1 MERDFYQLQ
10 ARAPRN
16 EPDLFRQVD
25 DALELTTLN
34 GVSGTV
40 QLERVRWRLEE
51 GRLYRDVWPVIDSP
65 ADVKADEVP
74 IVSEV
79 KSLAWRFYRQGWQK
93 SWSDPA
99 HLPDGVELTLSMENG
114 DTWRWVCTCHRVRR
128 RACRRARG
136 RDCAATRAT
145 TCSGGETMSALR
157 KQKGVALLVVL
168 ILLVM
173 MSALAAKI
181 SQQFCRNL
189 QKTHYQVSQQQL
201 RWAMQAQEK
210 VVKDRLQSDASG
222 ESNALSPEGD
232 WQQPLETQGE
242 DYTVVSQVEDAQD
255 CFNVNNLLAAEKP
268 AQGQAQTAVP
278 EKPRNERIVEQ
289 ILTQSGLSQS
299 TAEEVYLQLVDY
311 LDGDTTTAK
320 EGAESDAWAGVVPA
334 RQPANQMMRTIAEIK
349 LLPAFPAAAYPKVS
363 KLLCALPDTASK
375 VDVNTLKPEQ
385 AALLAALFPAKLTE
399 DDALRLIE
407 SRPESGWE
415 NMETFSKALEQT
427 FPQLK
432 DDLPQ
437 VAELLSIN
445 SRYFRVNYTGNT
457 DELTL
462 RVVSQ
467 LQVNNEAGEIVTWQ
481 RRYRMIE

>member
-1 MERDFYQLQ
+1 
-10 ARAPRN
+10 
-16 EPDLFRQVD
+16 
-25 DALELTTLN
+25 
-34 GVSGTV
+34 
-40 QLERVRWRLEE
+40 
-51 GRLYRDVWPVIDSP
+51 
-65 ADVKADEVP
+65 
-74 IVSEV
+74 
-79 KSLAWRFYRQGWQK
+79 
-93 SWSDPA
+93 
-99 HLPDGVELTLSMENG
+99 
-114 DTWRWVCTCHRVRR
+114 
-128 RACRRARG
+128 
-136 RDCAATRAT
+136 
-145 TCSGGETMSALR
+145 MSALR

-210 VVKDRLQSDASG
+210 VVKDRLQADASG
-222 ESNALSPEGD
+222 ESKALSPDGD
-232 WQQPLETQGE
+232 WHQPLETRGE
-242 DYTVVSQVEDAQD
+242 DYTVVGQVEDAQD
-255 CFNVNNLLAAEKP
+255 CFNVNNLLAVENV
-268 AQGQAQTAVP
+268 AQGQNAPAVP
-278 EKPRNERIVEQ
+278 EKPRREQIVEQ
-289 ILTQSGLSQS
+289 LLTESGLSQ
-299 TAEEVYLQLVDY
+299 TNAEEVYLQLVDY

-320 EGAESDAWAGVVPA
+320 EGAETDAWAGAVPA
-334 RQPANQMMRTIAEIK
+334 RQPANQMMRTVAEIT

-363 KLLCALPDTASK
+363 KLLCALPDAASK

-385 AALLAALFPAKLTE
+385 AALLAALFPGKLNE
-399 DDALRLIE
+399 DDAVRLIE
-407 SRPESGWE
+407 SRPETGWE
-415 NMETFSKALEQT
+415 SMETFSKALEQA

-437 VAELLSIN
+437 VADYLSIN

>member
-1 MERDFYQLQ
+1 M
-10 ARAPRN
+10 
-16 EPDLFRQVD
+16 
-25 DALELTTLN
+25 
-34 GVSGTV
+34 
-40 QLERVRWRLEE
+40 
-51 GRLYRDVWPVIDSP
+51 
-65 ADVKADEVP
+65 K
-74 IVSEV
+74 
-79 KSLAWRFYRQGWQK
+79 
-93 SWSDPA
+93 
-99 HLPDGVELTLSMENG
+99 
-114 DTWRWVCTCHRVRR
+114 
-128 RACRRARG
+128 
-136 RDCAATRAT
+136 
-145 TCSGGETMSALR
+145 ALR

-173 MSALAAKI
+173 MSALAARI

-222 ESNALSPEGD
+222 ESKALTLQGD
-232 WQQPLETQGE
+232 WHQPLETRGD

-255 CFNVNNLLAAEKP
+255 CFNVNNLLAADDI
-268 AQGQAQTAVP
+268 AQGQNAPAVP
-278 EKPRNERIVEQ
+278 EKPRKEQIVEQ
-289 ILTQSGLSQS
+289 LLTGSGLSQP
-299 TAEEVYLQLVDY
+299 TAHEVYSQLVDY
-311 LDGDTTTAK
+311 LDGDTTTAS
-320 EGAESDAWAGVVPA
+320 EGAESDAWAGVVPP
-334 RQPANQMMRTIAEIK
+334 RQPANQMMRTIAEIT
-349 LLPAFPAAAYPKVS
+349 LLPAFPATAYRKVS
-363 KLLCALPDTASK
+363 TLLCALPDTASK

-385 AALLAALFPAKLTE
+385 AALLAALFPGKLTE
-399 DDALRLIE
+399 DDAVRLID
-407 SRPESGWE
+407 SRPETGWE

-437 VAELLSIN
+437 VAELLSIS

>member
-1 MERDFYQLQ
+1 
-10 ARAPRN
+10 
-16 EPDLFRQVD
+16 
-25 DALELTTLN
+25 
-34 GVSGTV
+34 
-40 QLERVRWRLEE
+40 
-51 GRLYRDVWPVIDSP
+51 
-65 ADVKADEVP
+65 
-74 IVSEV
+74 
-79 KSLAWRFYRQGWQK
+79 
-93 SWSDPA
+93 
-99 HLPDGVELTLSMENG
+99 
-114 DTWRWVCTCHRVRR
+114 
-128 RACRRARG
+128 
-136 RDCAATRAT
+136 
-145 TCSGGETMSALR
+145 MSALR

-210 VVKDRLQSDASG
+210 VVKDRLQTDATG
-222 ESNALSPEGD
+222 ENKALNLDGD
-232 WQQPLETQGE
+232 WHQPLETRGE

-255 CFNVNNLLAAEKP
+255 CFNVNNLLAAEKIP
-268 AQGQAQTAVP
+268 QGQNAPAVP
-278 EKPRNERIVEQ
+278 EKPRNEQIVEQ
-289 ILTQSGLSQS
+289 ILTESGITHT
-299 TAEEVYLQLVDY
+299 TAEEVYQQLVDY
-311 LDGDTTTAK
+311 LDGDATTAK
-320 EGAESDAWAGVVPA
+320 DGAESDAWAGVVPA

-349 LLPAFPAAAYPKVS
+349 QLPAFPVAAYPKVS
-363 KLLCALPDTASK
+363 KLLCALPDSASK
-375 VDVNTLKPEQ
+375 VNVNTLKPEQ
-385 AALLAALFPAKLTE
+385 AALLAALFPGKLTE
-399 DDALRLIE
+399 DDAVRLID
-407 SRPESGWE
+407 SRPETGWE

-437 VAELLSIN
+437 VAELLSIS

>member
-1 MERDFYQLQ
+1 
-10 ARAPRN
+10 
-16 EPDLFRQVD
+16 
-25 DALELTTLN
+25 
-34 GVSGTV
+34 
-40 QLERVRWRLEE
+40 
-51 GRLYRDVWPVIDSP
+51 
-65 ADVKADEVP
+65 
-74 IVSEV
+74 
-79 KSLAWRFYRQGWQK
+79 
-93 SWSDPA
+93 
-99 HLPDGVELTLSMENG
+99 
-114 DTWRWVCTCHRVRR
+114 
-128 RACRRARG
+128 
-136 RDCAATRAT
+136 
-145 TCSGGETMSALR
+145 MSALR

-222 ESNALSPEGD
+222 ESNALSPDGD
-232 WQQPLETQGE
+232 WHQPLETQGD

-255 CFNVNNLLAAEKP
+255 CFNVNNLLAAEKKP
-268 AQGQAQTAVP
+268 AQGQDQSAVP

-289 ILTQSGLSQS
+289 ILTQSGLSQT

-320 EGAESDAWAGVVPA
+320 DGAETDAWAGVVPA
-334 RQPANQMMRTIAEIK
+334 RQPANQMMRTISEIK
-349 LLPAFPAAAYPKVS
+349 LLPAFPASAYPKVS
-363 KLLCALPDTASK
+363 KLLCALPDSASR

-385 AALLAALFPAKLTE
+385 AALLAALFPGKLTE

-457 DELTL
+457 DALTL

>member
-1 MERDFYQLQ
+1 MSRLQ
-10 ARAPRN
+10 
-16 EPDLFRQVD
+16 
-25 DALELTTLN
+25 
-34 GVSGTV
+34 
-40 QLERVRWRLEE
+40 
-51 GRLYRDVWPVIDSP
+51 
-65 ADVKADEVP
+65 
-74 IVSEV
+74 
-79 KSLAWRFYRQGWQK
+79 
-93 SWSDPA
+93 
-99 HLPDGVELTLSMENG
+99 
-114 DTWRWVCTCHRVRR
+114 
-128 RACRRARG
+128 
-136 RDCAATRAT
+136 
-145 TCSGGETMSALR
+145 

-210 VVKDRLQSDASG
+210 VVKDRLQADASG
-222 ESNALSPEGD
+222 ESKALSPDGD
-232 WQQPLETQGE
+232 WHQPLETRGE
-242 DYTVVSQVEDAQD
+242 DYTVVGQVEDAQD
-255 CFNVNNLLAAEKP
+255 CFNVNNLLAVEKV
-268 AQGQAQTAVP
+268 AQGQNPPAVP
-278 EKPRNERIVEQ
+278 EKPRREQIVEQ
-289 ILTQSGLSQS
+289 LLTQSGLSQ
-299 TAEEVYLQLVDY
+299 TNAEEVYLQLVDY

-320 EGAESDAWAGVVPA
+320 EGAETDAWAGVVPA
-334 RQPANQMMRTIAEIK
+334 RQPANQMMRTIAEIT

-363 KLLCALPDTASK
+363 KLLCALPDAASK

-385 AALLAALFPAKLTE
+385 AALLAALFPGKLNE
-399 DDALRLIE
+399 DDAVRLIE
-407 SRPESGWE
+407 SRPETGWE
-415 NMETFSKALEQT
+415 SMETFSKALEQA

-437 VAELLSIN
+437 VADYLSIN

>member
-1 MERDFYQLQ
+1 
-10 ARAPRN
+10 
-16 EPDLFRQVD
+16 
-25 DALELTTLN
+25 
-34 GVSGTV
+34 
-40 QLERVRWRLEE
+40 
-51 GRLYRDVWPVIDSP
+51 
-65 ADVKADEVP
+65 
-74 IVSEV
+74 
-79 KSLAWRFYRQGWQK
+79 
-93 SWSDPA
+93 
-99 HLPDGVELTLSMENG
+99 
-114 DTWRWVCTCHRVRR
+114 
-128 RACRRARG
+128 
-136 RDCAATRAT
+136 
-145 TCSGGETMSALR
+145 MSALR

-210 VVKDRLQSDASG
+210 VVKDRLQTDATG
-222 ESNALSPEGD
+222 ENKALNLDGD
-232 WQQPLETQGE
+232 WHQPLETRGE

-255 CFNVNNLLAAEKP
+255 CFNVNNLLAAEKIP
-268 AQGQAQTAVP
+268 QGQNAPAVP
-278 EKPRNERIVEQ
+278 EKPRNEQIVEQ
-289 ILTQSGLSQS
+289 ILTESGISHT
-299 TAEEVYLQLVDY
+299 TAEEVYQQLVDY
-311 LDGDTTTAK
+311 LDGDATTAK
-320 EGAESDAWAGVVPA
+320 DGAESDAWAGVLPA

-349 LLPAFPAAAYPKVS
+349 QLPAFPVAAYPKVS
-363 KLLCALPDTASK
+363 KLLCALPDSASK

-385 AALLAALFPAKLTE
+385 AALLAALFPGKLTE
-399 DDALRLIE
+399 DDAVRLID
-407 SRPESGWE
+407 SRPETGWE

-437 VAELLSIN
+437 VAELLSIS
-445 SRYFRVNYTGNT
+445 SRYFRVDYTGNT

>member
-1 MERDFYQLQ
+1 
-10 ARAPRN
+10 
-16 EPDLFRQVD
+16 
-25 DALELTTLN
+25 
-34 GVSGTV
+34 
-40 QLERVRWRLEE
+40 
-51 GRLYRDVWPVIDSP
+51 
-65 ADVKADEVP
+65 
-74 IVSEV
+74 
-79 KSLAWRFYRQGWQK
+79 
-93 SWSDPA
+93 
-99 HLPDGVELTLSMENG
+99 
-114 DTWRWVCTCHRVRR
+114 
-128 RACRRARG
+128 
-136 RDCAATRAT
+136 
-145 TCSGGETMSALR
+145 MSALR

-210 VVKDRLQSDASG
+210 VVKDRLQADASG
-222 ESNALSPEGD
+222 ESKALSPDGD
-232 WQQPLETQGE
+232 WHQPLETRGE
-242 DYTVVSQVEDAQD
+242 DYTVVGQVEDAQD
-255 CFNVNNLLAAEKP
+255 CFNVNNLLAVEKV
-268 AQGQAQTAVP
+268 AQGQNAPAVP
-278 EKPRNERIVEQ
+278 EKPRREQIVEQ
-289 ILTQSGLSQS
+289 LLTQSGLSQ
-299 TAEEVYLQLVDY
+299 TNAEEVYLQLVDY

-320 EGAESDAWAGVVPA
+320 EGAETDAWAGVVPA
-334 RQPANQMMRTIAEIK
+334 RQPANQMMRTIAEIT

-363 KLLCALPDTASK
+363 KLLCALPDAASK

-385 AALLAALFPAKLTE
+385 AALLAALFPGKLNE
-399 DDALRLIE
+399 DDAVRLIE
-407 SRPESGWE
+407 SRPETGWE
-415 NMETFSKALEQT
+415 SMETFSKALEQA

-437 VAELLSIN
+437 VADYLSIN

>member
-1 MERDFYQLQ
+1 
-10 ARAPRN
+10 
-16 EPDLFRQVD
+16 
-25 DALELTTLN
+25 
-34 GVSGTV
+34 
-40 QLERVRWRLEE
+40 
-51 GRLYRDVWPVIDSP
+51 
-65 ADVKADEVP
+65 
-74 IVSEV
+74 
-79 KSLAWRFYRQGWQK
+79 
-93 SWSDPA
+93 
-99 HLPDGVELTLSMENG
+99 
-114 DTWRWVCTCHRVRR
+114 
-128 RACRRARG
+128 
-136 RDCAATRAT
+136 
-145 TCSGGETMSALR
+145 MSALR

-201 RWAMQAQEK
+201 RWAMLAQEK
-210 VVKDRLQSDASG
+210 VVKDRLQTDASG
-222 ESNALSPEGD
+222 ESKPLDPEGD
-232 WQQPLETQGE
+232 WHQPLETRGE

-255 CFNVNNLLAAEKP
+255 CFNVNNLLAAEKVT
-268 AQGQAQTAVP
+268 QGQNAPAAP
-278 EKPRNERIVEQ
+278 EKPRNEQIVEQ
-289 ILTQSGLSQS
+289 ILTESGLSHT
-299 TAEEVYLQLVDY
+299 TAEEVYQQLVDY

-334 RQPANQMMRTIAEIK
+334 RQPANQMMRAIAEIRQ
-349 LLPAFPAAAYPKVS
+349 LPTFPAAAYPKVS
-363 KLLCALPDTASK
+363 KLLCALPDSASK

-385 AALLAALFPAKLTE
+385 AALLAALFPGKITE
-399 DDALRLIE
+399 DDALRLID
-407 SRPESGWE
+407 SRPETGWE

-437 VAELLSIN
+437 VAELLSTS

>member
-1 MERDFYQLQ
+1 
-10 ARAPRN
+10 
-16 EPDLFRQVD
+16 
-25 DALELTTLN
+25 
-34 GVSGTV
+34 
-40 QLERVRWRLEE
+40 
-51 GRLYRDVWPVIDSP
+51 
-65 ADVKADEVP
+65 
-74 IVSEV
+74 
-79 KSLAWRFYRQGWQK
+79 
-93 SWSDPA
+93 
-99 HLPDGVELTLSMENG
+99 
-114 DTWRWVCTCHRVRR
+114 
-128 RACRRARG
+128 
-136 RDCAATRAT
+136 
-145 TCSGGETMSALR
+145 MSALR

-210 VVKDRLQSDASG
+210 VAKDRLQADASG
-222 ESNALSPEGD
+222 ESKALSPDGD
-232 WQQPLETQGE
+232 WHQPLETRGE
-242 DYTVVSQVEDAQD
+242 DYTVVGQVEDAQD
-255 CFNVNNLLAAEKP
+255 CFNVNNLLAVEKV
-268 AQGQAQTAVP
+268 AQGQNPPAVP
-278 EKPRNERIVEQ
+278 EKPRREQIVEQ
-289 ILTQSGLSQS
+289 LLTQSGLSQ
-299 TAEEVYLQLVDY
+299 TNAEEVYLQLVDY

-320 EGAESDAWAGVVPA
+320 EGAETDAWAGVVPA
-334 RQPANQMMRTIAEIK
+334 RQPANQMMRTIAEIT

-363 KLLCALPDTASK
+363 KLLCALPDAASK

-385 AALLAALFPAKLTE
+385 AALLAALFPGKLNE
-399 DDALRLIE
+399 DDAVRLIE
-407 SRPESGWE
+407 SRPETGWE
-415 NMETFSKALEQT
+415 SMETFSKALEQA

-437 VAELLSIN
+437 VADYLSIN

>member
-1 MERDFYQLQ
+1 MSRLQ
-10 ARAPRN
+10 
-16 EPDLFRQVD
+16 
-25 DALELTTLN
+25 
-34 GVSGTV
+34 
-40 QLERVRWRLEE
+40 
-51 GRLYRDVWPVIDSP
+51 
-65 ADVKADEVP
+65 
-74 IVSEV
+74 
-79 KSLAWRFYRQGWQK
+79 
-93 SWSDPA
+93 
-99 HLPDGVELTLSMENG
+99 
-114 DTWRWVCTCHRVRR
+114 
-128 RACRRARG
+128 
-136 RDCAATRAT
+136 
-145 TCSGGETMSALR
+145 

-210 VVKDRLQSDASG
+210 VVKDRLQADASG
-222 ESNALSPEGD
+222 ESKALSPDGD
-232 WQQPLETQGE
+232 WHQPLETRGE
-242 DYTVVSQVEDAQD
+242 DYTVVGQVEDAQD
-255 CFNVNNLLAAEKP
+255 CFNVNNLLAVEKV
-268 AQGQAQTAVP
+268 AQGKNPPAVP
-278 EKPRNERIVEQ
+278 EKPRREQIVEQ
-289 ILTQSGLSQS
+289 LLTQSGLSQ
-299 TAEEVYLQLVDY
+299 TNAEEVYLQLVDY

-320 EGAESDAWAGVVPA
+320 EGAETDAWAGVVPA
-334 RQPANQMMRTIAEIK
+334 RQPANQMMRTIAEIT

-363 KLLCALPDTASK
+363 KLLCALPDAASK

-385 AALLAALFPAKLTE
+385 AALLAALFPGKLNE
-399 DDALRLIE
+399 DDAVRLIE
-407 SRPESGWE
+407 SRPETGWE
-415 NMETFSKALEQT
+415 SMETFSKALEQA

-437 VAELLSIN
+437 VADYLSIN

-481 RRYRMIE
+481 RRYRMTE

>member
-1 MERDFYQLQ
+1 
-10 ARAPRN
+10 
-16 EPDLFRQVD
+16 
-25 DALELTTLN
+25 
-34 GVSGTV
+34 
-40 QLERVRWRLEE
+40 
-51 GRLYRDVWPVIDSP
+51 
-65 ADVKADEVP
+65 
-74 IVSEV
+74 
-79 KSLAWRFYRQGWQK
+79 
-93 SWSDPA
+93 
-99 HLPDGVELTLSMENG
+99 
-114 DTWRWVCTCHRVRR
+114 
-128 RACRRARG
+128 
-136 RDCAATRAT
+136 
-145 TCSGGETMSALR
+145 MSALR

-210 VVKDRLQSDASG
+210 VVKDRLQTDATG
-222 ESNALSPEGD
+222 ENKALNLDGD
-232 WQQPLETQGE
+232 WHQPLETRGE

-255 CFNVNNLLAAEKP
+255 CFNVNNLLAAEKIP
-268 AQGQAQTAVP
+268 QGQNAPAVP
-278 EKPRNERIVEQ
+278 EKPRNEQIVEQ
-289 ILTQSGLSQS
+289 ILTESGISHT
-299 TAEEVYLQLVDY
+299 TAEEVYQQLVDY
-311 LDGDTTTAK
+311 LDGDATTAK
-320 EGAESDAWAGVVPA
+320 DGAESDAWAGVLPA

-349 LLPAFPAAAYPKVS
+349 ELPAFPVAAYPKVS
-363 KLLCALPDTASK
+363 KLLCALPDSASK

-385 AALLAALFPAKLTE
+385 AALLAALFPGKLTE
-399 DDALRLIE
+399 DDAVRLID
-407 SRPESGWE
+407 SRPETGWE

-437 VAELLSIN
+437 VAELLSIS

>member
-1 MERDFYQLQ
+1 
-10 ARAPRN
+10 
-16 EPDLFRQVD
+16 
-25 DALELTTLN
+25 
-34 GVSGTV
+34 
-40 QLERVRWRLEE
+40 
-51 GRLYRDVWPVIDSP
+51 
-65 ADVKADEVP
+65 
-74 IVSEV
+74 
-79 KSLAWRFYRQGWQK
+79 
-93 SWSDPA
+93 
-99 HLPDGVELTLSMENG
+99 
-114 DTWRWVCTCHRVRR
+114 
-128 RACRRARG
+128 
-136 RDCAATRAT
+136 
-145 TCSGGETMSALR
+145 MSALG

-210 VVKDRLQSDASG
+210 VVKDRLQTDATG
-222 ESNALSPEGD
+222 ENKALNLDGD
-232 WQQPLETQGE
+232 WHQPLETRGE

-255 CFNVNNLLAAEKP
+255 CFNVNNLLAAEKIP
-268 AQGQAQTAVP
+268 QGQNAPAVP
-278 EKPRNERIVEQ
+278 EKPRNEQIVEQ
-289 ILTQSGLSQS
+289 ILTESGISHT
-299 TAEEVYLQLVDY
+299 TAEEVYQQLVDY
-311 LDGDTTTAK
+311 LDGDATTAK
-320 EGAESDAWAGVVPA
+320 DGAESDAWAGVLPA

-349 LLPAFPAAAYPKVS
+349 QLPAFPVAAYPKVS
-363 KLLCALPDTASK
+363 KLLCALPDSASK

-385 AALLAALFPAKLTE
+385 AALLAALFPGKLTE
-399 DDALRLIE
+399 DDAVRLID
-407 SRPESGWE
+407 SRPETGWE

-437 VAELLSIN
+437 VAELISIS

>member
-1 MERDFYQLQ
+1 
-10 ARAPRN
+10 
-16 EPDLFRQVD
+16 
-25 DALELTTLN
+25 
-34 GVSGTV
+34 
-40 QLERVRWRLEE
+40 
-51 GRLYRDVWPVIDSP
+51 
-65 ADVKADEVP
+65 
-74 IVSEV
+74 
-79 KSLAWRFYRQGWQK
+79 
-93 SWSDPA
+93 
-99 HLPDGVELTLSMENG
+99 
-114 DTWRWVCTCHRVRR
+114 
-128 RACRRARG
+128 
-136 RDCAATRAT
+136 
-145 TCSGGETMSALR
+145 MSALR

-173 MSALAAKI
+173 ISALAAKI

-210 VVKDRLQSDASG
+210 VVKDRLQTDASG
-222 ESNALSPEGD
+222 ENKALNLDGD
-232 WQQPLETQGE
+232 WHQPLETRGE

-255 CFNVNNLLAAEKP
+255 CFNVNNLLAAEKIP
-268 AQGQAQTAVP
+268 QGQNAPAVP
-278 EKPRNERIVEQ
+278 EKPRNEQIVEQ
-289 ILTQSGLSQS
+289 ILTESGISHAA
-299 TAEEVYLQLVDY
+299 AEEVYQQLVDY
-311 LDGDTTTAK
+311 LDGDATTAK
-320 EGAESDAWAGVVPA
+320 DGAESDAWAGVVPA

-349 LLPAFPAAAYPKVS
+349 QLPAFPVAAYPKVS
-363 KLLCALPDTASK
+363 KLLCALPDSASK

-385 AALLAALFPAKLTE
+385 AALLAALFPGKLTE
-399 DDALRLIE
+399 DDAVRLID
-407 SRPESGWE
+407 SRPETGWE

-437 VAELLSIN
+437 VAELLSTS

>member
-1 MERDFYQLQ
+1 
-10 ARAPRN
+10 
-16 EPDLFRQVD
+16 
-25 DALELTTLN
+25 
-34 GVSGTV
+34 
-40 QLERVRWRLEE
+40 
-51 GRLYRDVWPVIDSP
+51 
-65 ADVKADEVP
+65 
-74 IVSEV
+74 
-79 KSLAWRFYRQGWQK
+79 
-93 SWSDPA
+93 
-99 HLPDGVELTLSMENG
+99 
-114 DTWRWVCTCHRVRR
+114 
-128 RACRRARG
+128 
-136 RDCAATRAT
+136 
-145 TCSGGETMSALR
+145 MSVLR

-222 ESNALSPEGD
+222 ESNALSPDGD
-232 WQQPLETQGE
+232 WHQPLETQGD

-255 CFNVNNLLAAEKP
+255 CFNVNNLLAAEKKP
-268 AQGQAQTAVP
+268 AQGQDQSAVP

-289 ILTQSGLSQS
+289 ILTQSGLSQT
-299 TAEEVYLQLVDY
+299 TAEEVYLQLVGY

-320 EGAESDAWAGVVPA
+320 DGAETDAWAGVVPA
-334 RQPANQMMRTIAEIK
+334 RQPANQMMRTISEIK
-349 LLPAFPAAAYPKVS
+349 LLPAFPASAYPKVS
-363 KLLCALPDTASK
+363 KLLCALPDSASR

-385 AALLAALFPAKLTE
+385 AALLAALFPGKLTE

-457 DELTL
+457 DALTL

>member
-1 MERDFYQLQ
+1 
-10 ARAPRN
+10 
-16 EPDLFRQVD
+16 
-25 DALELTTLN
+25 
-34 GVSGTV
+34 
-40 QLERVRWRLEE
+40 
-51 GRLYRDVWPVIDSP
+51 
-65 ADVKADEVP
+65 
-74 IVSEV
+74 
-79 KSLAWRFYRQGWQK
+79 
-93 SWSDPA
+93 
-99 HLPDGVELTLSMENG
+99 
-114 DTWRWVCTCHRVRR
+114 
-128 RACRRARG
+128 
-136 RDCAATRAT
+136 
-145 TCSGGETMSALR
+145 MSALR

-210 VVKDRLQSDASG
+210 VAKDRLQADASG
-222 ESNALSPEGD
+222 ESKALSPDGD
-232 WQQPLETQGE
+232 WHQPLETRGE
-242 DYTVVSQVEDAQD
+242 DYTVVGQVEDAQD
-255 CFNVNNLLAAEKP
+255 CFNVNNLLAVEKV
-268 AQGQAQTAVP
+268 AQGQNLPAVP
-278 EKPRNERIVEQ
+278 EKPRREQIVEQ
-289 ILTQSGLSQS
+289 LLTESGLSQ
-299 TAEEVYLQLVDY
+299 TNAEEVYLQLVDY

-320 EGAESDAWAGVVPA
+320 EGAETDAWTGVVPA
-334 RQPANQMMRTIAEIK
+334 RQPANQMMRTIAEIT

-363 KLLCALPDTASK
+363 KLLCALPDAASK

-385 AALLAALFPAKLTE
+385 AALLAALFPGKLNE
-399 DDALRLIE
+399 DDAVRLIE
-407 SRPESGWE
+407 SRPETGWE
-415 NMETFSKALEQT
+415 SMETFSKALEQA

-437 VAELLSIN
+437 VADYLSIN

>member
-1 MERDFYQLQ
+1 
-10 ARAPRN
+10 
-16 EPDLFRQVD
+16 
-25 DALELTTLN
+25 
-34 GVSGTV
+34 
-40 QLERVRWRLEE
+40 
-51 GRLYRDVWPVIDSP
+51 
-65 ADVKADEVP
+65 
-74 IVSEV
+74 
-79 KSLAWRFYRQGWQK
+79 
-93 SWSDPA
+93 
-99 HLPDGVELTLSMENG
+99 
-114 DTWRWVCTCHRVRR
+114 
-128 RACRRARG
+128 
-136 RDCAATRAT
+136 
-145 TCSGGETMSALR
+145 MSALR

-210 VVKDRLQSDASG
+210 VVKDRLQADASG
-222 ESNALSPEGD
+222 ENKALNLDGD
-232 WQQPLETQGE
+232 WHQPLETRGE

-255 CFNVNNLLAAEKP
+255 CFNVNNLLVAEKIP
-268 AQGQAQTAVP
+268 QGQNAPAVP
-278 EKPRNERIVEQ
+278 EKPRNEQIVEQ
-289 ILTQSGLSQS
+289 ILTESGISHA
-299 TAEEVYLQLVDY
+299 TAEEVYQQLVDY
-311 LDGDTTTAK
+311 LDGDATTAK
-320 EGAESDAWAGVVPA
+320 DGAESDAWAGVVPA

-363 KLLCALPDTASK
+363 KLLCALPDSASK

-385 AALLAALFPAKLTE
+385 AALLAALFPGKLTE
-399 DDALRLIE
+399 DDAVRLID
-407 SRPESGWE
+407 SRPETGWE

-427 FPQLK
+427 FPQLQ

-437 VAELLSIN
+437 VAELLSIS

>member
-1 MERDFYQLQ
+1 
-10 ARAPRN
+10 
-16 EPDLFRQVD
+16 
-25 DALELTTLN
+25 
-34 GVSGTV
+34 
-40 QLERVRWRLEE
+40 
-51 GRLYRDVWPVIDSP
+51 
-65 ADVKADEVP
+65 
-74 IVSEV
+74 
-79 KSLAWRFYRQGWQK
+79 
-93 SWSDPA
+93 
-99 HLPDGVELTLSMENG
+99 
-114 DTWRWVCTCHRVRR
+114 
-128 RACRRARG
+128 
-136 RDCAATRAT
+136 
-145 TCSGGETMSALR
+145 MSALR

-210 VVKDRLQSDASG
+210 VVKDRLQTDATG
-222 ESNALSPEGD
+222 ENKALNLDGD
-232 WQQPLETQGE
+232 WHQPLETRGE

-255 CFNVNNLLAAEKP
+255 CFNVNNLLAAEKIP
-268 AQGQAQTAVP
+268 QGQNAPAVP
-278 EKPRNERIVEQ
+278 EKPRNEQIVEQ
-289 ILTQSGLSQS
+289 ILTESGISHT
-299 TAEEVYLQLVDY
+299 TAEEVYQQLVDY
-311 LDGDTTTAK
+311 LDGDATTAK
-320 EGAESDAWAGVVPA
+320 DGAESNAWAGVLPA

-349 LLPAFPAAAYPKVS
+349 QLPAFPVAAYPKVS
-363 KLLCALPDTASK
+363 KLLCALPDSASK

-385 AALLAALFPAKLTE
+385 AALLAALFPGKLTE
-399 DDALRLIE
+399 DDAVRLID
-407 SRPESGWE
+407 SRPETGWE

-437 VAELLSIN
+437 VAELLSIS

>member
-1 MERDFYQLQ
+1 
-10 ARAPRN
+10 
-16 EPDLFRQVD
+16 
-25 DALELTTLN
+25 
-34 GVSGTV
+34 
-40 QLERVRWRLEE
+40 
-51 GRLYRDVWPVIDSP
+51 
-65 ADVKADEVP
+65 
-74 IVSEV
+74 
-79 KSLAWRFYRQGWQK
+79 
-93 SWSDPA
+93 
-99 HLPDGVELTLSMENG
+99 
-114 DTWRWVCTCHRVRR
+114 
-128 RACRRARG
+128 
-136 RDCAATRAT
+136 
-145 TCSGGETMSALR
+145 MSALR

-210 VVKDRLQSDASG
+210 VVKDRLQADASG
-222 ESNALSPEGD
+222 ESKTLSPDGD
-232 WQQPLETQGE
+232 WHQPLETRGE
-242 DYTVVSQVEDAQD
+242 DYTVVGQVEDAQD
-255 CFNVNNLLAAEKP
+255 CFNVNNLLAVEKV
-268 AQGQAQTAVP
+268 AQGQNPPAVP
-278 EKPRNERIVEQ
+278 EKPRREQIVEQ
-289 ILTQSGLSQS
+289 LLTQSGLSQTS
-299 TAEEVYLQLVDY
+299 AEEVYLQLVDY

-320 EGAESDAWAGVVPA
+320 EGAETDAWAGVVPA
-334 RQPANQMMRTIAEIK
+334 RQPANQMMRTIAEIT

-363 KLLCALPDTASK
+363 KLLCALPDAASK

-385 AALLAALFPAKLTE
+385 AALLAALFPGKLNE
-399 DDALRLIE
+399 DDAVRLIE
-407 SRPESGWE
+407 SRPETGWE
-415 NMETFSKALEQT
+415 SMETFSKALEQA

-437 VAELLSIN
+437 VADYLSIN

-481 RRYRMIE
+481 RRFRMIE

>member
-1 MERDFYQLQ
+1 MSRLQ
-10 ARAPRN
+10 
-16 EPDLFRQVD
+16 
-25 DALELTTLN
+25 
-34 GVSGTV
+34 
-40 QLERVRWRLEE
+40 
-51 GRLYRDVWPVIDSP
+51 
-65 ADVKADEVP
+65 
-74 IVSEV
+74 
-79 KSLAWRFYRQGWQK
+79 
-93 SWSDPA
+93 
-99 HLPDGVELTLSMENG
+99 
-114 DTWRWVCTCHRVRR
+114 
-128 RACRRARG
+128 
-136 RDCAATRAT
+136 
-145 TCSGGETMSALR
+145 

-210 VVKDRLQSDASG
+210 VVKDRLQTDASG
-222 ESNALSPEGD
+222 ESKPLSLDGD
-232 WQQPLETQGE
+232 WHQPLETRGE

-255 CFNVNNLLAAEKP
+255 CFNVNNLLAVEKIAQGQNAPAAAEKP
-268 AQGQAQTAVP
+268 RREQ
-278 EKPRNERIVEQ
+278 IVEQ
-289 ILTQSGLSQS
+289 LLTESGLSQ
-299 TAEEVYLQLVDY
+299 TNAEEVYLQLVDY
-311 LDGDTTTAK
+311 LDGDTTTAR
-320 EGAESDAWAGVVPA
+320 EGAETDAWAGVVPA

-363 KLLCALPDTASK
+363 KLLCALPDSASK

-385 AALLAALFPAKLTE
+385 AALLAALFPGKLTE
-399 DDALRLIE
+399 DDAVRLIE
-407 SRPESGWE
+407 SRPETGWE
-415 NMETFSKALEQT
+415 NRETFSKALEQT

-437 VAELLSIN
+437 VADYLSIN

-481 RRYRMIE
+481 RRYRMSE

>member
-1 MERDFYQLQ
+1 
-10 ARAPRN
+10 
-16 EPDLFRQVD
+16 
-25 DALELTTLN
+25 
-34 GVSGTV
+34 
-40 QLERVRWRLEE
+40 
-51 GRLYRDVWPVIDSP
+51 
-65 ADVKADEVP
+65 
-74 IVSEV
+74 
-79 KSLAWRFYRQGWQK
+79 
-93 SWSDPA
+93 
-99 HLPDGVELTLSMENG
+99 
-114 DTWRWVCTCHRVRR
+114 
-128 RACRRARG
+128 
-136 RDCAATRAT
+136 
-145 TCSGGETMSALR
+145 MSVLR

-222 ESNALSPEGD
+222 ESNALSPDGD
-232 WQQPLETQGE
+232 WHQPLETQGD

-255 CFNVNNLLAAEKP
+255 CFNVNNLLAAEKKP
-268 AQGQAQTAVP
+268 AQGQDQSAVP

-289 ILTQSGLSQS
+289 ILTQSGLSQT

-320 EGAESDAWAGVVPA
+320 DGAETDAWAGVVPA
-334 RQPANQMMRTIAEIK
+334 RQPANQMMRTISEIK
-349 LLPAFPAAAYPKVS
+349 LLPAFPASAYPKVS
-363 KLLCALPDTASK
+363 KLLCALPDSASR

-385 AALLAALFPAKLTE
+385 AALLAALFPGKLTE

-457 DELTL
+457 DALTL